1 MDLLIGNQEAQNMMQ
16 SIDLETELVLKMRM
30 LKENQI
36 ELQENLVLG
45 PDIYSL
51 AMYGFY
57 RTPFNKE
64 GLFGKDEIKSKAI

>member
-1 MDLLIGNQEAQNMMQ
+1 MWRKSEKLKEYKMMDIDQEV
-16 SIDLETELVLKMRM
+16 IIKMRS

-36 ELQENLVLG
+36 AIKENLVLG

-57 RTPFNKE
+57 R
-64 GLFGKDEIKSKAI
+64 DS